1 MEICFV
7 DFTHKQL
14 TEIAVKWLKRSHSQ
28 KGPGC
33 HVAVSECRSG
43 WSDEIPDAIGFRAA
57 GKNDGSVIVEVKV
70 SRSDFL
76 ADAKKPHRNG
86 SVIGLGNWRYY
97 LCPEGV
103 IKRDEIPDNWGL
115 LYVNNR
121 GHIKPVIGP
130 MLESNYR
137 KRMRLIESMRQDS
150 NAEGERF
157 LLVKLLSR
165 IGDPETLN
173 TKYRELNNT
182 VSQLT
187 KDNEAKRVTNKTY
200 SKIIWRFNKMVNA
213 IRKESNVIVSKVE
226 GVLDFKQSDLK
237 IEKKRH

>member
-1 MEICFV
+1 MK
-7 DFTHKQL
+7 FTHKEL
-14 TEIAVKWLKRSHSQ
+14 TELAVKWLKRPQSQ

-57 GKNDGSVIVEVKV
+57 GKNDGSIIVEVKI

-76 ADAKKPHRNG
+76 ADAKKSHRNG
-86 SVIGLGNWRYY
+86 SVKGLGNWRYY

-103 IKRDEIPDNWGL
+103 IKPNEIPDNWGL

-121 GHIKPVIGP
+121 GHIKPIVGP
-130 MLESNYR
+130 MNESNYR
-137 KRMRLIESMRQDS
+137 KRMRFIESMRQES
-150 NAEGERF
+150 NVDGERF

-165 IGDPETLN
+165 VGDAETLN
-173 TKYRELNNT
+173 TKFRELTNT

-187 KDNEAKRVTNKTY
+187 KDNDDKRALNKKY
-200 SKIIWRFNKMVNA
+200 SKIIWRFNQMVDA

-226 GVLDFKQSDLK
+226 SAN
-237 IEKKRH
+237 H

>member
-1 MEICFV
+1 M
-7 DFTHKQL
+7 DFTHKNL

-28 KGPGC
+28 GGPGC

-76 ADAKKPHRNG
+76 ADVKKPHRNG
-86 SVIGLGNWRYY
+86 SVKGLGNWRYY
-97 LCPEGV
+97 LCPEGI
-103 IKRDEIPDNWGL
+103 IKPDEILDNWGL

-121 GHIKPVIGP
+121 GHIKPIVGP
-130 MLESNYR
+130 MNENNYR
-137 KRMRLIESMRQDS
+137 KRMRLIESMWQES
-150 NAEGERF
+150 NVDGERF

-165 IGDPETLN
+165 VGDPEELN

-187 KDNEAKRVTNKTY
+187 KDNEDKRVINKRY
-200 SKIIWRFNKMVNA
+200 SKIIWRFNRLLDAV
-213 IRKESNVIVSKVE
+213 RKESNFIVSKVE
-226 GVLDFKQSDLK
+226 SVLDFKQSDLK
-237 IEKKRH
+237 IKKRRH

>member
-1 MEICFV
+1 MK
-7 DFTHKQL
+7 FTHKEL
-14 TEIAVKWLKRSHSQ
+14 TELAVKWLKRPQSQ

-76 ADAKKPHRNG
+76 ADAKKPYRNG
-86 SVIGLGNWRYY
+86 SVKGLGNWRYY
-97 LCPEGV
+97 LCPEGI
-103 IKRDEIPDNWGL
+103 IKLDEIPDNWGL

-121 GHIKPVIGP
+121 GHIKPVVGP
-130 MLESNYR
+130 MIESNYR
-137 KRMRLIESMRQDS
+137 KRMQLIETMRQES
-150 NAEGERF
+150 NTDGERF

-165 IGDPETLN
+165 VGNEETLN
-173 TKYRELNNT
+173 TKFRELNNT

-187 KDNEAKRVTNKTY
+187 RDNEEKRAINKTY
-200 SKIIWRFNKMVNA
+200 SKIIWRFNRMVDA
-213 IRKESNVIVSKVE
+213 IRKESNGIVSKVE
-226 GVLDFKQSDLK
+226 SVLDFKQSDLK
-237 IEKKRH
+237 IEKRRH

>member
-1 MEICFV
+1 MK
-7 DFTHKQL
+7 FTHKEL
-14 TEIAVKWLKRSHSQ
+14 TELAVKWLKRPQSQ

-57 GKNDGSVIVEVKV
+57 GKNDGSIIVEVKI

-76 ADAKKPHRNG
+76 ADAKKSHRNG
-86 SVIGLGNWRYY
+86 SVKGLGNWRYY

-103 IKRDEIPDNWGL
+103 IKPNEIPDNWGL

-121 GHIKPVIGP
+121 GHIKPIVGP
-130 MLESNYR
+130 MNESNYR
-137 KRMRLIESMRQDS
+137 TRMRFIESMRQES
-150 NAEGERF
+150 NVDGERF

-165 IGDPETLN
+165 VGDAETLN
-173 TKYRELNNT
+173 TKFRELTNT

-187 KDNEAKRVTNKTY
+187 KDNDDKRALNKKY
-200 SKIIWRFNKMVNA
+200 SKIIWRFNQMVDA

-226 GVLDFKQSDLK
+226 SVLDFKQSDLK
-237 IEKKRH
+237 IEKRRH